1 MRLDALGIGDKVMAL
16 AELKRELDAIEE
28 RLTKVSQYL

>member
-1 MRLDALGIGDKVMAL
+1 MTWKRIVMML
-16 AELKRELDAIEE
+16 SDLRKELDAIEE

>member
-1 MRLDALGIGDKVMAL
+1 MTW
-16 AELKRELDAIEE
+16 KRFDMMLSDLRKELDAIEE